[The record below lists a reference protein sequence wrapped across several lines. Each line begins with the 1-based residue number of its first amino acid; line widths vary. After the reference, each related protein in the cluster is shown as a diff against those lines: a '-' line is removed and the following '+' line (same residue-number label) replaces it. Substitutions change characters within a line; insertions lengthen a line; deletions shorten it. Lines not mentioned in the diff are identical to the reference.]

1 MIIDLV
7 FIFIGC
13 LMLYFGAEG
22 VVRGGVNI
30 AKHFNISPLIIG
42 LTVIGFGTSLPEL
55 IVSISSALKGSSS
68 LSVGNAIGSNI
79 VNTGLLLGLISLI
92 FPITAIYSNLRK
104 DLWINIGI
112 TVIFILFAFDGLIS
126 AFEGFIM
133 FLCLFYYIIS
143 CSENSDDINDLSD
156 DHEILSNQ
164 KLVLFIAGGFFILS
178 YGADVFVEGAV
189 SIAKRFKISEAV
201 IGVSLVALGTSLPE
215 LATSIMA
222 AFKKQS
228 EISIGNILGSNIFNI
243 LCVLG
248 ISSMIAPIEFPFHM
262 VKREVYFLLF
272 YGFFMIFISKSSQ
285 PIHRITSTILLIIYI
300 YFIYL
305 LF

>member
-79 VNTGLLLGLISLI
+79 ANTGLILGLSSLI
-92 FPITAIYSNLRK
+92 FPITAMYSNLRK
-104 DLWINIGI
+104 NLWVNIGI

-143 CSENSDDINDLSD
+143 CSENSDEINDLSD
-156 DHEILSNQ
+156 DDEILSNQ